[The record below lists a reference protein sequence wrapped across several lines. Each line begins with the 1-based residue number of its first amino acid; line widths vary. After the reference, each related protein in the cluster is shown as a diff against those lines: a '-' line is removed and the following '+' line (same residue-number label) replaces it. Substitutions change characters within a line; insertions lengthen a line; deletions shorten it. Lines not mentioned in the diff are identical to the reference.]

1 MLLPLLL
8 ACSFPASIPGDD
20 DWTGWRGPHGD
31 GTSAGSP
38 PVEWSAEKNVRWRA
52 ELPGVGLSSPIVS
65 GTHVFVT
72 TAVPTGKKKTGV
84 VGVHFPEPFDVEEQ
98 DCIVLA
104 FDRASGKELW
114 KKQVSRAMP
123 HEPTHPTNSYATP
136 TPATDGTRVYCS
148 FGSLGLYALTLAGDV
163 AWKVDL
169 GDLTNHGHG
178 EGSSP
183 LLHDG
188 TLYVLWAHWG
198 DSFLAALDAATGKE
212 RWRTPVPA
220 GNNCSTPL
228 VVRVGDEEQIV
239 VAGKPTSAFDPASG
253 KVLWTFGEPS
263 PSGNTSMAS
272 PVALGELVLV
282 PSVDRQDLRALIAV
296 PGGET
301 AEELWSTRCS
311 DNIPSPLAWDQRF
324 YFLKGD
330 SGQLSV
336 MDSATGELEFG
347 PERLQVS
354 EIWASPVIAGGRL
367 YVVGRDGT
375 IEVLA
380 LTPEVKSLAVN
391 KLEDEFEASPAV
403 AGNELFLRGRS
414 HLFCVA
420 DAGGK

>member
-1 MLLPLLL
+1 MHFTIAVLCSLFSPL
-8 ACSFPASIPGDD
+8 GDD

-38 PVEWSAEKNVRWRA
+38 PVEWSAEKNVRWKA
-52 ELPGVGLSSPIVS
+52 DLPGVGLSSPIVT

-98 DCIVLA
+98 ECVVLA
-104 FDRASGKELW
+104 FDRASGRELW
-114 KKQVSRAMP
+114 RKPVQRAMP

-136 TPATDGTRVYCS
+136 TPASDGTRVYCS
-148 FGSLGLYALTLAGDV
+148 FGSLGLYALTLGGEI
-163 AWKVDL
+163 AWTVDL

-188 TLYVLWAHWG
+188 TLFLLWAHWG
-198 DSFLAALDAATGKE
+198 DSFLVALDAATGKE
-212 RWRTPVPA
+212 RWRTPVPT

-228 VVRVGDEEQIV
+228 VVHVGDEEQLV
-239 VAGKPTSAFDPASG
+239 VAGRQTMAFDPRSG
-253 KVLWTFGEPS
+253 EVLWTSGEPS
-263 PSGNTSMAS
+263 QTGNTTMAS

-282 PSVDRQDLRALIAV
+282 PSVDGRDMRALIAV

-301 AEELWSTRCS
+301 SDVLWSARS
-311 DNIPSPLAWDQRF
+311 NDNIPSPLAYEQRF

-330 SGQLSV
+330 SGQLTV
-336 MDSATGELEFG
+336 LDSASGDVEFG
-347 PERLQVS
+347 PERLNVN
-354 EIWASPVIAGGRL
+354 EAWASPVIAGGRL
-367 YVVGRDGT
+367 YVVGRDGKV
-375 IEVLA
+375 EVLA
-380 LTPEVKSLAVN
+380 LAPEPKSLAVN
-391 KLEDEFEASPAV
+391 ELDDEFEASPAV

-420 DAGGK
+420 EPGAK